1 MCIRDRDWD
10 IYTDYINIEDGDFRY
25 QDKLVLYD
33 NNCRILERLLNEE
46 FDEML
51 WNILK
56 EEQPLQKLTY
66 KMDIKKGETFYNF
79 ILKEYGDG
87 ITKIKNNRS

>member
-1 MCIRDRDWD
+1 
-10 IYTDYINIEDGDFRY
+10 
-25 QDKLVLYD
+25 
-33 NNCRILERLLNEE
+33 
-46 FDEML
+46 ML